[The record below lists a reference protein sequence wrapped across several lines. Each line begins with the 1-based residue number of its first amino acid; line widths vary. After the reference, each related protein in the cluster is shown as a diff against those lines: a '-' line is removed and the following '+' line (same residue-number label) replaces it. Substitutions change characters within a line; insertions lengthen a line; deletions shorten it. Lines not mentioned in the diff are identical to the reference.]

1 VIFVTVGTHHHGF
14 ARLLRAVEALTVPD
28 LIVQHGHGTA
38 PRNAAVAKPFMRF
51 DEMLAQFE
59 RADAVITHA
68 GVGSIILA
76 LRHGHVPV
84 VMPRLRRHGEH
95 VDDHQADLTRRLER
109 DGLVT
114 AAWNG
119 PELGDLLARTP
130 ARARPSPPQTTGL
143 HRALRSELLYGA
155 RGTTRHARRRAPV
168 GRTRA

>member
-1 VIFVTVGTHHHGF
+1 VIFVTVGTHHDGF

-28 LIVQHGHGTA
+28 LVVQHGHGMA

-51 DEMLAQFE
+51 DDMLAQFE
-59 RADAVITHA
+59 RANAVITHA

-76 LRHGHVPV
+76 VRHGHVPV
-84 VMPRLRRHGEH
+84 VMPRLRRYGEH

-119 PELGDLLARTP
+119 NELGHVLARTP
-130 ARARPSPPQTTGL
+130 ARAKPSLPPITGL
-143 HRALRSELLYGA
+143 HRALRSELLYGTRR
-155 RGTTRHARRRAPV
+155 RGRHARKRAPV
-168 GRTRA
+168 V